1 MNKTAISANFN
12 SAASTYDNYALV
24 QKKAAR
30 ILVDSID
37 EILPKTAL
45 DVGAGTG
52 FVTEILIKKFP
63 DAIYTLNDIAN
74 EMLNQARRKFFDRS
88 NITYNVADAEN
99 AIFPKH
105 PYDLVVSNL
114 TFQWFENIKLGIK
127 NLWDQSQSLFFS
139 TLVKGSFLEWSNV
152 HKKLDIPCRMD
163 TYNEIYELKKIC
175 LDLNPRQFFFKV
187 ENESFFFEDP
197 LEFIRCLKRT
207 GANTPLQKNQVFS
220 LNKILKQFPYGMPVN
235 YKIFY
240 GAMIR

>member
-1 MNKTAISANFN
+1 MNKTAIRDNFN
-12 SAASTYDNYALV
+12 SASSTYDNYALV
-24 QKKAAR
+24 QKKAAQ

-37 EILPKTAL
+37 GIFPKTAL

-63 DAIYTLNDIAN
+63 EAIYTLNDIAY
-74 EMLNQARRKFFDRS
+74 EMLNQARRKFS
-88 NITYNVADAEN
+88 NPSKNIAYNVADAEN
-99 AIFPKH
+99 AIFPNH

-127 NLWDQSQSLFFS
+127 NLWDQSQGLFFS

-163 TYNEIYELKKIC
+163 TYPEVYELKKLC

-207 GANTPLQKNQVFS
+207 GANTPLQKTFS
-220 LNKILKQFPYGMPVN
+220 LHKILKQFPDGMPVN